1 MALTDTSKHMPSR
14 TDADRDGYGSF
25 LTICDEFGGRF
36 CSTPGERRAAKYL
49 LESLIR
55 YGLKDV
61 HAEPVDYLSWRRG
74 RAALQVLHPRR
85 RQIRALAFAYSSPTP
100 KEGIEADLV
109 FIPRPTR
116 EAFEEAPELGGKAV
130 LTYVGHGV
138 GPACQS
144 TRFAADLGATSLILM
159 ANTFCSLQ
167 PTGACRWNQAAEI
180 PVIGISREDG
190 EYLLR
195 LMRRGE
201 EVGVRISTSSRMRRA
216 RSWNIVAEIPGG
228 SDSREVLLGAH
239 YDGFDV
245 AQSAIDNASGVAVV
259 LQVGRSLSRAG
270 VKLDRTVKFVFF
282 AAEELGML
290 GSYSYVRQHEAQ
302 LRDVVAMVNTDWPG
316 SPASLGV
323 QRPFES
329 LLRHLKE
336 SGDAALRDAKQGL
349 GMYSDQF
356 PFTMKGVPAMWV
368 GGPIT
373 GRDLEIYHTVFDTA
387 DKVPRQVIEESAEV
401 MRRVAVDLASSK
413 VDSIEH
419 LTEEEFRDFLLEE
432 GRSEDLLA
440 EGRWE
445 EDPIGR

>member
-1 MALTDTSKHMPSR
+1 
-14 TDADRDGYGSF
+14 
-25 LTICDEFGGRF
+25 
-36 CSTPGERRAAKYL
+36 
-49 LESLIR
+49 
-55 YGLKDV
+55 V
-61 HAEPVDYLSWRRG
+61 
-74 RAALQVLHPRR
+74 
-85 RQIRALAFAYSSPTP
+85 
-100 KEGIEADLV
+100 
-109 FIPRPTR
+109 
-116 EAFEEAPELGGKAV
+116 APWKA
-130 LTYVGHGV
+130 G
-138 GPACQS
+138 
-144 TRFAADLGATSLILM
+144 
-159 ANTFCSLQ
+159 FCSLQ

-239 YDGFDV
+239 FDGFDV

-259 LQVGRSLSRAG
+259 LQVARSLSRAG

-302 LRDVVAMVNTDWPG
+302 LRV
-316 SPASLGV
+316 
-323 QRPFES
+323 ES

-413 VDSIEH
+413 VDWIEH
-419 LTEEEFRDFLLEE
+419 LTEKEFRDFLLEE

-445 EDPIGR
+445 EDPIGRR